1 MEDFRSAPAG
11 IWRAFFLAVC
21 LGNLITA
28 NVASAAA
35 RPSLPPPLLQTGK
48 ADPAEGR
55 AALEQ
60 MRRQGIAGDYYL
72 EFQLRI
78 MPRRGEERLIAGRL
92 WGGRNP
98 IGPLNRVS
106 LTLPGSGGA
115 SPTERRLLVQSGR
128 ESGLWRW
135 ESGGG
140 VTMPGAAALFDPLVP
155 NSELTAFD
163 LQMPFLYWDTFTY
176 GGLVRFRGRPA
187 HVLVLRPPAEFAAK
201 HPTVQGVR
209 VWLDTQFNALV
220 QTELLGA
227 NDRATKTLS
236 LVDLKKVGEQ
246 WIPKTFDLR
255 DEVTRNKTRFSVT
268 AAALDLDFSRTLF
281 EPAQLADD
289 VRPPGGAQLVP
300 IEP

>member
-1 MEDFRSAPAG
+1 MEGFRTAPAYF
-11 IWRAFFLAVC
+11 WRAFFVTAW
-21 LGNLITA
+21 LG
-28 NVASAAA
+28 VAASAPLGFAAA
-35 RPSLPPPLLQTGK
+35 RPSPPPPLLQTGE

-78 MPRRGEERLIAGRL
+78 MPRRGEERSIAGRL
-92 WGGRNP
+92 WGGRNEA
-98 IGPLNRVS
+98 GVLNRVS
-106 LTLPGSGGA
+106 LSVPAADGA
-115 SPTERRLLVQSGR
+115 KPIERRLLIQSGR
-128 ESGLWRW
+128 ASGLWRW
-135 ESGGG
+135 EAGGN
-140 VTMPGAAALFDPLVP
+140 VTMPGPAALFEPLVP

-163 LQMPFLYWDTFTY
+163 LQMPFLYWDTFEY
-176 GGLVRFRGRPA
+176 GGLTRFRGRPA

-201 HPTVQGVR
+201 HPAVKGVR
-209 VWLDTQFNALV
+209 VRLDTQFNALV

-227 NDRATKTLS
+227 GDRVTKTLS

-255 DEVTRNKTRFSVT
+255 DETTRNKTRFTVT

-281 EPAQLADD
+281 EPARLPDE
-289 VRPPGGAQLVP
+289 VRPPSGTQLVP